1 VLFLMAFAKADTGAA
16 AVLVDKF
23 PAPACII
30 MPLGFMLSFSWV
42 AVHRPLSAACQHRPA

>member
-1 VLFLMAFAKADTGAA
+1 MRPASIVIAAFIVITAA
-16 AVLVDKF
+16 LSGGRLAS
-23 PAPACII
+23 II